1 MSIYTAHL
9 AAENGQLREMLHA
22 IGVPFD
28 VWSDAHFAEALRSDL
43 PARFVATTLAH
54 NNMIYKGEFF
64 RQTVASPLLETISAA
79 QIRPCKAEPLP
90 RGRGMA
96 YATIG

>member
-1 MSIYTAHL
+1 MEDPPLPPRHEPQGQPRRLMSIYTAHL

-64 RQTVASPLLETISAA
+64 RQTVESARCLEPIPAA
-79 QIRPCKAEPLP
+79 Q
-90 RGRGMA
+90 
-96 YATIG
+96 